1 MWILDIRVF
10 AMKMS
15 GGATPIFLNFYV
27 TFMNSESGI
36 EINGWS
42 YVLIFTVFTRNQV
55 DNITAITTQIASDI
69 IKPAS
74 NLTLKLIISYQI
86 IFADVT
92 FLTRCYTTF
101 TSLIFGSKQERWSNF
116 LQTFFS
122 SVQSFDGFR

>member
-1 MWILDIRVF
+1 
-10 AMKMS
+10 MS
-15 GGATPIFLNFYV
+15 GGATPIFLSFYV

-74 NLTLKLIISYQI
+74 NLTLKLIVSYQI

-101 TSLIFGSKQERWSNF
+101 TSLIFGSKEVR
-116 LQTFFS
+116 
-122 SVQSFDGFR
+122 